1 MKIRKLH
8 IRDCKIFQNTDLDFT
23 HNDETQN
30 FIVIAGINGSGKTT
44 LLKDVIYRTFQQILQ
59 ASVFGYP
66 PVFGDDADD
75 VLIEVEYKR
84 KNAVRI
90 FQISPDS
97 LKTDF
102 PEDRSFLYPKL
113 RNVIFYE
120 AGIPDTKTAKESI
133 IRFVDSLIYEKDKKS
148 SEAYSA
154 TQEILNSLFQDFDL
168 QIEFKGLDGHRD
180 VLFRNSAAEKIKI
193 ENLSGGE
200 QEIITKAFSLY
211 LADIRDSIILI
222 DEPES
227 SLHPNWQN
235 RIAPVYQKFADKNNN
250 QVILAT
256 HSPHIVSAVPKEQIR
271 ILAKDGNTIKLLKD
285 FAGSY
290 GRRADEVLLEIFGLE
305 GLRTPSAEEKL
316 HQLRRKVFADQYE
329 TAEFKQ
335 LLNEMEK
342 RIGYG
347 DRDLS
352 LIRMEVARRMAENEK
367 NKQN

>member
-1 MKIRKLH
+1 MKIRKLY

-23 HNDETQN
+23 HNDEPQN
-30 FIVIAGINGSGKTT
+30 FVVIAGINGSGKTT
-44 LLKDVIYRTFQQILQ
+44 LLNDVIYRTFQNM
-59 ASVFGYP
+59 AKTAHFYP
-66 PVFGDDADD
+66 DGMPDD
-75 VLIEVEYKR
+75 VFIELEYKG
-84 KNAVRI
+84 KDSIRI
-90 FQISPDS
+90 FQ
-97 LKTDF
+97 TDTDKVF
-102 PEDRSFLYPKL
+102 PEDISFLYPKL
-113 RNVIFYE
+113 KNVIFYE

-133 IRFVDSLIYEKDKKS
+133 IRFVDTLIYEKDKKS

-168 QIEFKGLDGHRD
+168 QIEFKGLDRHRD

-235 RIAPVYQKFADKNNN
+235 RIAPIYQKFADKNNN